1 MRPIRSV
8 ALVAVAGTLWA
19 TQASSQVLRGPIPRE
34 APGQALAN
42 VSFEVESVKENPLSR
57 QEAGP
62 PHLSLSASG
71 LFVAARETVWQLVML
86 AYDVRAYQIV
96 AGPEWMATTLFDV
109 VAKAPENFESGQ
121 TRAMLRHLLADRFGL
136 LVQKE
141 MRAMP
146 TYSLEWVDR
155 RHKLG
160 PGIRPSLAQCGD
172 SSERA
177 GNAPPADRA
186 GSSGGS
192 SSGARGAA
200 VAPAG
205 QSECRS
211 MAGWGDGIFVRRASL
226 ASLVALLNS
235 STGRPVIDKTGLTGI
250 YDVDVKHVDVQ
261 SRGLVPGSFFGPNV
275 GEGLGERG
283 SIFTAVREQ
292 LNLKLVPANDKVEVL
307 VIGRLERPTPN

>member
-1 MRPIRSV
+1 MRPTRSV

-19 TQASSQVLRGPIPRE
+19 TRAHSQILPGPIPRE
-34 APGQALAN
+34 APGQELAN
-42 VSFEVESVKENPLSR
+42 VSFEVASVKENLLSR

-62 PHLSLSASG
+62 PSLSMSASG
-71 LFVAARETVWQLVML
+71 LFVAARQTVWQLIML
-86 AYDVRAYQIV
+86 AYDMRAYQIV
-96 AGPEWMATTLFDV
+96 GGPTWMPSTLFDI
-109 VAKAPENFESGQ
+109 VAKAPDNFEKRQ
-121 TRAMLRHLLADRFGL
+121 TRAMLRRLLADRFGL

-146 TYSLEWVDR
+146 TYSLEWADR
-155 RHKLG
+155 RHRLG
-160 PGIRPSLAQCGD
+160 PGIRPSSAQCGD
-172 SSERA
+172 SPERA
-177 GNAPPADRA
+177 GGAPPDGPA
-186 GSSGGS
+186 GSRGGS

-211 MAGWGDGIFVRRASL
+211 MAGWGDGIFVRRSSL

-235 STGRPVIDKTGLTGI
+235 STGRPVIDKTGLTGV

-261 SRGLVPGSFFGPNV
+261 SPGLVPGSFFGPNV
-275 GEGLGERG
+275 DAGLEERG

-292 LNLKLVPANDKVEVL
+292 LNLKLVSATDKVEVL
-307 VIGRLERPTPN
+307 VIGRLERPAPN